1 MFSSILT
8 LFSGIGTFL
17 LGMKLIS
24 SNLQKV
30 ASGKIE
36 KLFNSISNSKLV
48 SVGVGVGSAAV
59 LQSSSATTVILVS
72 LVNSGI
78 VTLMQAT
85 CIIMG
90 ANIGT
95 TFTALIISF
104 NYLPIGEMFAFL
116 SFVGVM
122 LVMVDKSEKLKSIGW
137 IVGSCGLMFIGL
149 DIIKLSAL
157 ALSEFSSFNS
167 LFLSINSPF
176 ILLALGTLFTA
187 IIQSSSALTGIVI
200 TFSHLGI
207 MPVTGAFYLIMG
219 GNIGSCMTALLASIG
234 GNVNAK
240 RTAFINLL
248 FNALGVLIFLPFVIV
263 FGEKTVNSLK
273 NLSVSVLIAY
283 FHIAFNLITTLILL
297 PFTKKLTDLSML
309 FIYDKKDNN
318 ILVMGEKLQYNICV

>member
-1 MFSSILT
+1 MLSSILT

-24 SNLQKV
+24 LNLQKV
-30 ASGKIE
+30 AGGKIE
-36 KLFNSISNSKLV
+36 RLFNKISSSKLM

-78 VTLMQAT
+78 ITLLQAT

-90 ANIGT
+90 ANVGT

-104 NYLPIGEMFAFL
+104 NYLPIGEAFAFL
-116 SFVGVM
+116 TFIGVM
-122 LVMVDKSEKLKSIGW
+122 LVMVDRGEKLKSSGW
-137 IVGSCGLMFIGL
+137 IIGSTGLMFIGL

-157 ALSEFSSFNS
+157 ALSEFSSFNN
-167 LFLSINSPF
+167 LFSSINSPF
-176 ILLALGTLFTA
+176 ILLALGGIFTA

-200 TFSHLGI
+200 TFAHLGI
-207 MPVTGAFYLIMG
+207 IPVTGAFYLIMG
-219 GNIGSCMTALLASIG
+219 GNVGSCMTALLASLG
-234 GNVNAK
+234 GNLNAK
-240 RTAFINLL
+240 RTALINLL
-248 FNALGVLIFLPFVIV
+248 FNAIGVIMFLPLVIV
-263 FGEKTVNSLK
+263 FGEKIVDFMK

-283 FHIAFNLITTLILL
+283 FHIVFNLVTTFVML

-309 FIYDKKDNN
+309 FIPDKKTNN
-318 ILVMGEKLQYNICV
+318 ILVLDKKV

>member
-1 MFSSILT
+1 MLSSILT

-24 SNLQKV
+24 LNLQKV
-30 ASGKIE
+30 AGGKIE
-36 KLFNSISNSKLV
+36 RLFNKISSSKLM

-78 VTLMQAT
+78 ITLLQAT

-90 ANIGT
+90 ANVGT

-104 NYLPIGEMFAFL
+104 NYLPIGEAFAFL
-116 SFVGVM
+116 TFIGVM
-122 LVMVDKSEKLKSIGW
+122 LVMVDRGEKLKSSGW
-137 IVGSCGLMFIGL
+137 IIGSTGLMFIGL

-157 ALSEFSSFNS
+157 ALSEFSSFNN
-167 LFLSINSPF
+167 LFSSINSPF
-176 ILLALGTLFTA
+176 ILLALGGIFTA

-200 TFSHLGI
+200 TFAHLGI
-207 MPVTGAFYLIMG
+207 IPVTGAFYLIMG
-219 GNIGSCMTALLASIG
+219 GNVGSCMTALLASLG
-234 GNVNAK
+234 GNLNAK
-240 RTAFINLL
+240 RTALINLL
-248 FNALGVLIFLPFVIV
+248 FNAIGVIMFLPLVIV
-263 FGEKTVNSLK
+263 FGEKIVDFME

-283 FHIAFNLITTLILL
+283 FHIAFNLVTTFVML

-309 FIYDKKDNN
+309 FIPDKKTNN
-318 ILVMGEKLQYNICV
+318 ILVLDKKV